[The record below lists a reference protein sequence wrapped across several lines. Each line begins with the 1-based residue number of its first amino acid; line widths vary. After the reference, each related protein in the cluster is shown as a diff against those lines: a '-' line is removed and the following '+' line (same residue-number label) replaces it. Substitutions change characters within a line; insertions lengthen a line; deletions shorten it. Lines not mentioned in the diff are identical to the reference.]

1 MEMKTTLFCPN
12 LPPMTV
18 EQLYQ
23 SQEHTCSG
31 NDAELIAF
39 NPDAA
44 DNTRVCSLTQRAQ
57 SMRREREGQYT
68 DKEKTGHT
76 ERGKQD
82 NNEKKRVGRK
92 IRSLSK
98 MFTEAA
104 LLFNQIW
111 SILNFN

>member
-1 MEMKTTLFCPN
+1 
-12 LPPMTV
+12 MTV

-57 SMRREREGQYT
+57 SMREREYT
-68 DKEKTGHT
+68 DKEKTGHK

-82 NNEKKRVGRK
+82 NNRGKRK
-92 IRSLSK
+92 TL
-98 MFTEAA
+98 
-104 LLFNQIW
+104 
-111 SILNFN
+111 

>member
-1 MEMKTTLFCPN
+1 MNNNHFLFVFCVNTVCKIANIMEMKTTLFCPN

-57 SMRREREGQYT
+57 SMRRERERQYT
-68 DKEKTGHT
+68 DKEKTGHK

-82 NNEKKRVGRK
+82 NNGKNEWEEK
-92 IRSLSK
+92 
-98 MFTEAA
+98 
-104 LLFNQIW
+104 
-111 SILNFN
+111 

>member
-1 MEMKTTLFCPN
+1 MEIKTTLFCPN

-44 DNTRVCSLTQRAQ
+44 DNARVCSLTQRVQ
-57 SMRREREGQYT
+57 SRRERERENTLIKRKQGI
-68 DKEKTGHT
+68 KREVSKTT
-76 ERGKQD
+76 IGK
-82 NNEKKRVGRK
+82 KKRKRK
-92 IRSLSK
+92 GVTK
-98 MFTEAA
+98 F
-104 LLFNQIW
+104 
-111 SILNFN
+111 